1 MSRLLHRLSLT
12 FYYFIIIATFALLE
26 YVGYSYYRLTEDLR
40 PFHELYSMLKPSGL
54 LGHGL
59 GIIGSL
65 ILMFGVFSYIAR
77 KRMKMFSRLGI
88 LKYWLEFHIFTCTLG
103 TVMILFHTSFK
114 FGGII
119 SIGFWSLAIVW
130 TSGVIGRFIYLQIPH
145 TIEGRE
151 LSLKEVR
158 DRKDDLDRELLT
170 KYSISVNDST
180 SIHSSNITQ
189 ITKKFSHKDKMAL
202 KSLIKAKNRL
212 NRRIGRLDQMKRIFR
227 YWHVAHLP
235 FAIIMFVILIIHVG
249 VQLFF
254 GYKWIF

>member
-1 MSRLLHRLSLT
+1 MSRQYHRFTITL
-12 FYYFIIIATFALLE
+12 YYLIVIAAFAVLE
-26 YVGYSYYRLTEDLR
+26 YIGYSYYRLPEDLR
-40 PFHELYSMLKPSGL
+40 PFQKLYSLLKPSGL
-54 LGHGL
+54 VGHGL

-65 ILMFGVFSYIAR
+65 ILTFGMCSYIAR
-77 KRMKMFSRLGI
+77 KRMKIFSRWGV

-130 TSGVIGRFIYLQIPH
+130 TSGVIGRFIYLQIPR

-151 LSLKEVR
+151 LSLKEVH
-158 DRKDDLDRELLT
+158 DKKDELDTELLT

-180 SIHSSNITQ
+180 SINSSNIAQ
-189 ITKKFSHKDKMAL
+189 ITKKFSRKDKMAL
-202 KSLIKAKNRL
+202 KSLIKSKKRL
-212 NRRIGRLDQMKRIFR
+212 NSRIGRLDQMKQIFR

-235 FAIIMFVILIIHVG
+235 FAIIMFVILIIHVS